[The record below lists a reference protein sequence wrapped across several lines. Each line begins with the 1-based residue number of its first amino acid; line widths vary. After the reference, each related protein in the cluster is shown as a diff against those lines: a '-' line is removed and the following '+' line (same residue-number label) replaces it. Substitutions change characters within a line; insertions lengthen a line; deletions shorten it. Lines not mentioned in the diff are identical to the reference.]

1 MSRCASPVT
10 GTRIATSAI
19 MKKTSLALIASL
31 VLAHVAPAQAASVA
45 PTGTRSLAAERAP
58 APQHNVRVIRIP
70 RTASGPTLSDEERY
84 AVREAISKEARNF
97 RGGDAIVITATAAVI
112 LLLGIILIILLT

>member
-1 MSRCASPVT
+1 MS
-10 GTRIATSAI
+10 

-45 PTGTRSLAAERAP
+45 SSGTRTLAAESAP
-58 APQHNVRVIRIP
+58 APRSNVRVIRIP
-70 RTASGPTLSDEERY
+70 RTSSGPTLSDEERY

>member
-1 MSRCASPVT
+1 MS
-10 GTRIATSAI
+10 

-31 VLAHVAPAQAASVA
+31 VFAHVAPAQAASA
-45 PTGTRSLAAERAP
+45 TATGTRSVAAERAP
-58 APQHNVRVIRIP
+58 AHPPNVRVLRIP
-70 RTASGPTLSDEERY
+70 RTASTPTLSDEERY

-112 LLLGIILIILLT
+112 ILLAVILIILLT